1 LAYNDSITNSS
12 FWKTSLIM
20 GKKEES
26 IKVIQIIKECKNSS
40 NKDLVYAMNFIKEDF
55 ETTKENLI
63 KLTHHLDKLE
73 SSYNLLLKEY
83 QERNN
88 SK

>member
-1 LAYNDSITNSS
+1 MANNDGITNSS
-12 FWKTSLIM
+12 FRKTSLIM

-26 IKVIQIIKECKNSS
+26 IKVVQIIKECKNSS

-55 ETTKENLI
+55 ETTKESLI

-83 QERNN
+83 QERNK

>member
-1 LAYNDSITNSS
+1 
-12 FWKTSLIM
+12 M

-26 IKVIQIIKECKNSS
+26 IKVVQIIKECKNSS

-55 ETTKENLI
+55 ETTKESLI

-83 QERNN
+83 QERNK